1 MNAIAFQVPGAP
13 APKGSTRAFVV
24 YRRGRF
30 QAAVTNDNPR
40 TRPWAAVVRNAAI
53 MARHDWIKARGLGI
67 GAVLV
72 PMFARPAA
80 VRIEL
85 EFVLPRVTKLPR
97 RRMVPHTS
105 KPDLDKLTRA
115 ALDALTGVLY
125 EDDSQVC
132 AIVVTKR
139 YAMVGEAAGC
149 GIGVDALAPAQEPE
163 AATNGA
169 ASR

>member
-1 MNAIAFQVPGAP
+1 MTAIAFHVAGTP
-13 APKGSTRAFVV
+13 APKGSTKAFVV
-24 YRRGRF
+24 YKRGRF

-53 MARHDWIKARGLGI
+53 MARAAWVHHNGLGMA
-67 GAVLV
+67 AVLV
-72 PMFARPAA
+72 PAYARPAA
-80 VRIEL
+80 VRLEL
-85 EFVLPRVTKLPR
+85 EFVLPRVTALPKR
-97 RRMVPHTS
+97 RIVPHTS

-132 AIVVTKR
+132 AIVATKR

-149 GIGVDALAPAQEPE
+149 GIGVDAIAQVQE
-163 AATNGA
+163 AATDGA